1 MAGSLFFGA
10 VSDFFGRRFCLF
22 FCSALA
28 VGLSITVL
36 ESIYTDI
43 YDYVLSATIYSRARE
58 LVT

>member
-22 FCSALA
+22 LCSALA

-43 YDYVLSATIYSRARE
+43 SDYVLSATIYSRVQE
-58 LVT
+58 FVT

>member
-10 VSDFFGRRFCLF
+10 VSDLFGRKFCLF
-22 FCSALA
+22 LCSALA
-28 VGLSITVL
+28 VGLSLTVL

-43 YDYVLSATIYSRARE
+43 YDYFLSATIYSRVQE